1 MNNDLVTLQSRM
13 IVFIAIGGL
22 LAMMGSMVYYASL
35 DQPKLETAEIK
46 LSNVELM
53 DVNSVEK
60 SVKLE
65 TTFLVKNPSE
75 KTFTVPVISY

>member
-1 MNNDLVTLQSRM
+1 
-13 IVFIAIGGL
+13 
-22 LAMMGSMVYYASL
+22 MMGSMVYYASL

-75 KTFTVPVISY
+75 KTAPSEFGFFKG